1 MRAAEPLLQAEGVT
15 VGRPG
20 RPEVLRSVD
29 VTVPAGSFTAVVGPN
44 GCGKSTL
51 LLTLARILRPTAGR
65 VLVQGR
71 DLAQFRPR
79 DLARTLALLP
89 QQPEAPDG
97 ILVRDL
103 VLRGRQPH
111 RGALTPVRAADRAAV
126 EDALRTTGTLDLAD
140 GQLAR
145 LSGGQRQRVWIAMAL
160 AQQTPAVL
168 LDEPTSFLD
177 VAHQVDVL
185 DTCSALV
192 RGGRT
197 VVAVLHDL
205 SLAARYA
212 DHVVVLRDGAVV
224 AAGFPDDVVTERLVA
239 EVFDLP
245 ARVLVDPETGR
256 PLVVP
261 RDRRPPALAPPP
273 VPTVEDQ
280 PCPHP

>member
-1 MRAAEPLLQAEGVT
+1 VNAGPLLRTRGLG

-20 RPEVLRSVD
+20 RPDVLRDVD
-29 VTVPAGSFTAVVGPN
+29 LTIPAGGFTAVVGPN

-51 LLTLARILRPTAGR
+51 LLTLARILRPSAGT
-65 VLVQGR
+65 VELLGR
-71 DLAQFRPR
+71 DLAGFRPR
-79 DLARTLALLP
+79 ELARSLALLP
-89 QQPEAPDG
+89 QQPTAPDG

-111 RGALTPVRAADRAAV
+111 RGPLTPVRPQDRAAV
-126 EDALRTTGTLDLAD
+126 NEALVATRTLDLAD
-140 GQLAR
+140 TQLSR

-160 AQQTPAVL
+160 AQRTPAVL

-177 VAHQVDVL
+177 VTHQIDVL

-192 RGGRT
+192 RQGRT

-212 DHVVVLRDGAVV
+212 DHVLVLHDGEL
-224 AAGFPDDVVTERLVA
+224 AATGTADQVVTEELVGR
-239 EVFDLP
+239 VFDLP
-245 ARVLVDPETGR
+245 ARVLPDPETGR

-261 RDRRPPALAPPP
+261 RDRRPAPKENL
-273 VPTVEDQ
+273 T
-280 PCPHP
+280 C